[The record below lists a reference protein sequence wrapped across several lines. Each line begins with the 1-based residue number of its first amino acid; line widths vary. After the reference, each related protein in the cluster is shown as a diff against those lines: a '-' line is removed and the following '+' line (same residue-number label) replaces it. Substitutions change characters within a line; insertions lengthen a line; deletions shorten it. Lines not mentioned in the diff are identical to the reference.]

1 MNSGHKNSPAKNS
14 RYDDWLCLF
23 CQNHNYSF
31 RLVCTWYLYKGN
43 RCHIQTKEQNAYM
56 NQIYQQHLEFTEQ
69 QHLASVLAIDSFPN
83 VLLLMINDDPW
94 EEEQRR
100 DTPETLNVKWINNLI
115 EEWVIPLFSR
125 VFGRFFLYHIIV

>member
-1 MNSGHKNSPAKNS
+1 
-14 RYDDWLCLF
+14 
-23 CQNHNYSF
+23 
-31 RLVCTWYLYKGN
+31 
-43 RCHIQTKEQNAYM
+43 M
-56 NQIYQQHLEFTEQ
+56 NQIYQQHLELTEQ

-115 EEWVIPLFSR
+115 EE
-125 VFGRFFLYHIIV
+125 